1 MATENN
7 FFTKSRFTFIGEI
20 SYSKKDG
27 GTPLVKGA
35 IKEGSPWSKKALK
48 IGIVDDDKNVGYPF
62 MEYLYRT
69 KDGTVKL
76 FDSEN
81 KGHDVLI
88 ENLANQS
95 SIDLVPE
102 MSRIIL
108 DFEEDFE
115 LKKEYTKDIYASR
128 EIRNKEVITDEDKEK
143 LENHQKNLKEKAKN
157 RFEVAHM
164 DTAIDILNK
173 KLPELEGKR
182 VKISGTVNLNY
193 YNENTRLEYVPNR
206 IEMAQPNEKSNLTIT
221 SKVFYDENSL
231 TDDEE
236 NKRIVINAYF
246 GQKYKKQ
253 EKLYPIQLILDYN
266 KLDLENDTHKAMLNF
281 LKSHFDCEDCE
292 AIYNNKFLLKV
303 INGREKVEFS
313 EECLTEQ
320 QKQAIAFGLNTLD
333 DFRPRGGVYGERIQ
347 EIRIIKPSLTDEY
360 KDGGLIAFS
369 IEELVSHLITSEDD
383 TSDIKKDEVKKE
395 EDNTQSQQNDFM
407 GLFG

>member
-62 MEYLYRT
+62 MEYLYKT
-69 KDGTVKL
+69 KDATVKL

-88 ENLANQS
+88 KDLANQS

-266 KLDLENDTHKAMLNF
+266 KLDLENDTHKAMLSF

-369 IEELVSHLITSEDD
+369 IEELISHLITSEDD